1 MLTPNEL
8 ITLLDVKGYDYDLH
22 EHKALFTVEDS
33 NKLRGEI
40 TGLHSKN
47 LFLKNKK
54 NNFYLFSCEEFSKIN
69 LKTISKSLDLGNVSF
84 AKKDYLLDL
93 LGVSPGSVTPFALLN
108 NTENNINLYL
118 EDKMH
123 ESEYINFHPL
133 SNKATITIKSKDFIE
148 FMIENKKKNTYFLNI
163 E

>member
-8 ITLLDVKGYDYDLH
+8 IKLLDVRGYDYDFH
-22 EHKALFTVEDS
+22 EHNALFTVEDS

-54 NNFYLFSCEEFSKIN
+54 NKFYLFSCEEFSKIN
-69 LKTISKSLDLGNVSF
+69 LKTISKSLGLGNVSF
-84 AKKDYLLDL
+84 AKKEYLLEL
-93 LGVSPGSVTPFALLN
+93 LGISPGSVTPFALLN
-108 NTENNINLYL
+108 NTENNIDLYL

-133 SNKATITIKSKDFIE
+133 TNKATVTIKSREFIE
-148 FMIENKKKNTYFLNI
+148 FMIENKKNTYFLNSK
-163 E
+163 